1 MMNGQTQITGDAWG
15 DDLDTRLQRA
25 TELCRIASKALTEIT
40 DQCNSGVAGA
50 TPWYIGAAY
59 SHAHSVRKHPHKED
73 AVTTLN
79 SSEELLE
86 GVERDYQLGVI
97 AD

>member
-1 MMNGQTQITGDAWG
+1 MMNGKTQITGDAWG

-59 SHAHSVRKHPHKED
+59 LIQRESPAVHGGRESRKP
-73 AVTTLN
+73 
-79 SSEELLE
+79 
-86 GVERDYQLGVI
+86 R
-97 AD
+97 